1 FNDLDRATMF
11 ACAQLTEMSDDV
23 LHALPFVVAFDLCSC
38 AYYMACFGALEVG
51 AGGAIAVLQFIRDR

>member
-38 AYYMACFGALEVG
+38 AYYKACFRAPEVG
-51 AGGAIAVLQFIRDR
+51 AGGAVATHRFIWNQ